1 MKIKRDLYLQR
12 LINRIDNGMIKVITG
27 IRRSGKSYLIFKIFK
42 SYLLNNL
49 TDEQHIIEFEL
60 DRIENKKYRKPNI
73 ILEEIN
79 SLIVDNKKYY
89 ILLDEIQMLE
99 EFEEV
104 LNSLLHKD
112 NVDIYV
118 TGSNSKFLS
127 HDILTE
133 FRGRGDEIEETY
145 IKDIME
151 RNKIEKIQ
159 ELNDL
164 INVLASCV
172 GSLSNPSKILST
184 FKSCIKSDISLNTIR
199 KYIEYLK
206 NAFVINET
214 YRYDVKGR
222 KYIGTPLKYYFED
235 VGLRNARLEF
245 RQVEETHL
253 MENII
258 YNELKIRGYKVDV
271 GMVTKSILTS
281 EGNREKKQL
290 EVDFI
295 ANLGSKRYYIQSALS
310 LSTEEKVKQE
320 KASLININD
329 SFKKIILVKDI
340 IKVKR
345 DEDGIVTMNVY
356 DFLLNDNSLEF

>member
-127 HDILTE
+127 LDILTE
-133 FRGRGDEIEETY
+133 FRG
-145 IKDIME
+145 
-151 RNKIEKIQ
+151 
-159 ELNDL
+159 
-164 INVLASCV
+164 
-172 GSLSNPSKILST
+172 
-184 FKSCIKSDISLNTIR
+184 
-199 KYIEYLK
+199 
-206 NAFVINET
+206 
-214 YRYDVKGR
+214 
-222 KYIGTPLKYYFED
+222 
-235 VGLRNARLEF
+235 
-245 RQVEETHL
+245 
-253 MENII
+253 
-258 YNELKIRGYKVDV
+258 
-271 GMVTKSILTS
+271 
-281 EGNREKKQL
+281 
-290 EVDFI
+290 
-295 ANLGSKRYYIQSALS
+295 
-310 LSTEEKVKQE
+310 
-320 KASLININD
+320 
-329 SFKKIILVKDI
+329 
-340 IKVKR
+340 
-345 DEDGIVTMNVY
+345 
-356 DFLLNDNSLEF
+356 